1 MTRRTKLTAL
11 IGLAVFASLAAGA
24 VFAADVSDIKY
35 PKLNEIKMPAVEKV
49 TLDNGMVIMLVEDH
63 ELPLIKMQALVRAG
77 TVYEPRDRR
86 GLTDLMSE
94 AWRTGGTTSRSG
106 DEIDELLEGM
116 GSSVEGSVG
125 PSAASLD
132 ANSLVENFDK
142 TLEVFVDILEHPGFS
157 EDKIELAKTHM
168 RSAIARRNDE
178 PMGILMRE
186 YPKLVYGADSPYA
199 RQYEYAD
206 VDGLSRADLLDFHGK
221 YFHPGGVILGVC
233 GDFNAADMK
242 AKLESAFSG
251 WAAAKVEY
259 PAVAEVDMTLAPSV
273 NYVEKT
279 DIEQCFILMGHMC
292 MRLDDPDYPSFYVM
306 SDILGGGWT
315 SRIFKKVRTE
325 KGLAYAA
332 GGGLM
337 SELDHPGPFFAYSS
351 TKFASA
357 HEVITTMLDEIKRIT
372 ETPVTDKELEL
383 AKNGYLN
390 SFAFKFDSVGKI
402 LARLMDYQF
411 YGYPEDFLQ
420 RTRTAIEK
428 VTKEDVLA
436 VAKKRLHPDK
446 MIILA
451 VGDAS
456 KFDKPLSTL
465 GAVNTIDIAIP
476 EPKEALPE
484 ATQESSD
491 KAKGIV
497 DKVLAASGGSTKI
510 LAVKNILD
518 AFKATVSTPG
528 GDMVLD
534 AKILLAYPDR
544 MRLDIVT
551 PMGTMV
557 QVLNR
562 DKAWMSSPQGVVDL
576 QGSQADELRKQVQF
590 DQLSVLKALAAGT
603 AGAQYVG
610 EAELDGKKVHDV
622 LLTLGED
629 SVAHAYVDPSTN
641 MIVGSMRKMFTMEGP
656 TDVTEVYSDFRDV
669 SGIKM
674 SFASLQRAGAKT
686 ISSTKVSELKINPPL
701 DPTAFEKPKK

>member
-1 MTRRTKLTAL
+1 MTRRTTLAVGMVLT
-11 IGLAVFASLAAGA
+11 VFASLAIGTALAAG
-24 VFAADVSDIKY
+24 VSDIKY
-35 PKLNEIKMPAVEKV
+35 PKLNEIQMPEVEKI
-49 TLDNGMVIMLVEDH
+49 TLENGMILMLVEDH
-63 ELPLIKMQALVRAG
+63 ELPLIKMQALVKAG
-77 TVYEPRDRR
+77 TVYEPKDRR
-86 GLTDLMSE
+86 GLSELMSE
-94 AWRTGGTTSRSG
+94 AWRTGGTTTKSG
-106 DEIDELLEGM
+106 DEIDVLLEGM

-125 PSAASLD
+125 PAVADLS

-142 TLEVFVDILEHPGFS
+142 TLAIFVDILEHPGFS

-206 VDGLSRADLLDFHGK
+206 VDRLSRTDLLDFHGK

-242 AKLESAFSG
+242 AKLESALSG
-251 WAAAKVEY
+251 WAAAKVDY

-273 NYVEKT
+273 NYIGKT

-337 SELDHPGPFFAYSS
+337 SELDHAGPFYAYSS
-351 TKFASA
+351 TKFAST

-372 ETPVTDKELEL
+372 ETEVTDQELEL
-383 AKNGYLN
+383 CKNGYLN

-420 RTRTAIEK
+420 KTRAAIEK
-428 VTKEDVLA
+428 VTKADVLA

-465 GAVNTIDIAIP
+465 GTVNTIDITIP
-476 EPKEALPE
+476 EPKEAVPE
-484 ATQESSD
+484 ATQASSD
-491 KAKGIV
+491 KAKEIV
-497 DKVLAASGGSTKI
+497 GKVVAAAGGADKI
-510 LAVKNILD
+510 LAVKNVLN
-518 AFKATVSTPG
+518 AFKATVVTPN

-534 AKILLAYPDR
+534 VKMILAYPDR
-544 MRLDIVT
+544 MRLDMFT
-551 PMGTMV
+551 PMGSMA
-557 QVLNR
+557 QVLNGE
-562 DKAWMSSPQGVVDL
+562 KAWISSPQGVMDL

-590 DQLSVLKALAAGT
+590 DPLSILKALAGGT
-603 AGAQYVG
+603 AGTQYVG
-610 EAELDGKKVHDV
+610 ETQLEGRKVQDV
-622 LLTLGED
+622 LVTLGED
-629 SVAHAYVDPSTN
+629 AVVHAYVDPSSN
-641 MIVGSMRKMFTMEGP
+641 MIVATMRRLLTVDGP
-656 TDVTEVYSDFRDV
+656 ADVTEVYSDFRDV
-669 SGIKM
+669 SGMKF
-674 SFASLQRAGAKT
+674 SFASVQKTATKT
-686 ISSTKVSELKINPPL
+686 IYSSKVTELKVNPPL
-701 DPTAFEKPKK
+701 DPSVFEKPKK